1 MTGTKVPL
9 GVLAGVRTRFAIAS
23 TIDSA
28 ASGLWP
34 PFVLLFLVHAQHLPP
49 VQAGA
54 GLTIGGLLGLVSGPL
69 VGMLLDRT
77 GPVILVIASNVV
89 RAAGFLCYPY
99 VDTVA
104 AAAVVAA
111 VLSVGDRLFWT
122 ANAPM
127 ARALAPGD
135 GDVERLLGRQSIGR
149 FAGAGLGAGITA
161 VMPNIDSPVL
171 YNVVNYTVGGVLV
184 VCAVLLL
191 GIRVPHARVKADA
204 RWSVVFRDR
213 KYVAMCATQVLFCL
227 SSVAKY
233 TVLPIVV
240 IDVLHGPQWVSGVAM
255 IIGTT
260 VYVIAQEPVLRIAKG
275 HPRSRGMVLGAGL
288 FAAAFLAMGL
298 ATFFAL
304 PVTLAVILVACA
316 VMSVGETIFSPLSTA
331 AAVEAAP
338 AGAQGRASALFQLA
352 WGVAVAVGPALL
364 TSLLTLGPTV
374 LWLVMTVVA
383 ASAIPA
389 VRATQRRATATSAAV
404 RTT

>member
-1 MTGTKVPL
+1 MRK
-9 GVLAGVRTRFAIAS
+9 RYAIAS

-49 VQAGA
+49 VRAGA
-54 GLTIGGLLGLVSGPL
+54 GLTVGGLLGLASGPL
-69 VGMLLDRT
+69 VGMLLDRI
-77 GPVILVIASNVV
+77 GPVTLVIASNVV
-89 RAAGFLCYPY
+89 RAAGFLYYPH
-99 VDTVA
+99 VDTVTS
-104 AAAVVAA
+104 AAVVAV

-127 ARALAPGD
+127 GRALAVGD
-135 GDVERLLGRQSIGR
+135 RDVERLLGRQSIGR
-149 FAGAGLGAGITA
+149 FAGAGVGAGITA

-171 YNVVNYTVGGVLV
+171 YNVVNYSVGGVLV

-191 GIRVPHARVKADA
+191 GIRVPHIRVGADA

-213 KYVAMCATQVLFCL
+213 RYVAMCATQVLFCL

-240 IDVLHGPQWVSGVAM
+240 IDVLHGPQWVSGLAM
-255 IIGTT
+255 IIGMA
-260 VYVIAQEPVLRIAKG
+260 VYVVIQEPVLRIAAR
-275 HPRSRGMVLGAGL
+275 HSRSRGMVLGAGL
-288 FAAAFLAMGL
+288 FAIAFAAMAL
-298 ATFFAL
+298 ATVFAL
-304 PVTLAVILVACA
+304 PVTLTVIVVACA
-316 VMSVGETIFSPLSTA
+316 VMSLGETIFSPLSTA
-331 AAVEAAP
+331 AAVDAAP

-352 WGVAVAVGPALL
+352 WGLAVAVGPGLL

-374 LWLVMTVVA
+374 LWLVLAVVA
-383 ASAIPA
+383 TSAIPA
-389 VRATQRRATATSAAV
+389 VRATQRRAVATSAAV